1 MRGFLIKNFI
11 NMCRVFMAALLF
23 MMVTVNA
30 SAEEET
36 HIVILA
42 TSDMHGNIL
51 GYSYEDNIET
61 DNNGMARLYT
71 YIQQVREENTTVF
84 LVDGGDNIQGT
95 IMTADIANKEPDNE
109 HPVIAAMNFM
119 GYDAMTL
126 GNHEFNWGVET
137 MKKITGQAD
146 FPVLGANILEK
157 DGSYVTGEGWTI
169 VERGGVR
176 LAIIGVCI
184 PEIPKWDGEKEGIS
198 DLIYESP
205 AAAVRKAVEEIG
217 DRADIILVSAHMG
230 LAEYDEE
237 SEQGYGEEI
246 LLENPE
252 VDILQVAHLHITV
265 NEKFGETPV
274 VGVRNSG
281 REIGRIDV
289 TLGPDRKIR
298 DIQTEI
304 VEMDDYEPAGELMEL
319 PVVKELHE
327 RTVSLVQ
334 DGSGEDAPVEPLGST
349 TAGFQPEN
357 EIFGLP
363 EGKLRDTAVMDLIL
377 KVELLNSGADVAAGA
392 LFKDTSDL
400 PEGDICYGDIFNI
413 YKYDNTLYTMDVTGR
428 ELKDYMEWTAECYNQ
443 WKPGD
448 INISFDP
455 DIPGFLYDMFEG
467 IEYEINL
474 SKPKGERIENVM
486 FKGEPL
492 EDDQILKLAV
502 NNYRYTSAIKALDLA
517 EGKRD
522 WESSNSVRDMIVEY
536 FAENSPVEPTVDNNW
551 RITGIDLSED
561 DPRRA
566 EIIGYI
572 NERLLPTPYD
582 KSYNLSEYDALVAE
596 AEANRAAGIT
606 VEERASR

>member
-1 MRGFLIKNFI
+1 MRGSLTKNI
-11 NMCRVFMAALLF
+11 CRVFMAALLF
-23 MMVTVNA
+23 MMVPVGA

-51 GYSYEDNIET
+51 GYSYEDNKET

-71 YIQQVREENTTVF
+71 YIKQVREENPTVF
-84 LVDGGDNIQGT
+84 LVDGGDAIQGT
-95 IMTADIANKEPDNE
+95 IMTDDIANKEPDSE

-126 GNHEFNWGVET
+126 GNHEFDWGVET
-137 MKKITGQAD
+137 MKKITGQAA
-146 FPVLGANILEK
+146 FPVLGANILEQ
-157 DGSYVTGEGWTI
+157 DGNYVTGEGWTI

-184 PEIPKWDGEKEGIS
+184 PDIPKWDGEKEGIS
-198 DLIYESP
+198 DLIYGSP

-217 DRADIILVSAHMG
+217 DQADVILVSAHMG
-230 LAEYDEE
+230 LAQYDEE
-237 SEQGYGEEI
+237 GEDGFGEEI
-246 LLENPE
+246 LHENPE

-265 NEKFGETPV
+265 NEKFRETPV

-298 DIQTEI
+298 NIQTEI

-334 DGSGEDAPVEPLGST
+334 DGSGEDEPVHPLGST

-357 EIFGLP
+357 EIAGLP

-377 KVELLNSGADVAAGA
+377 KVELLNSGADVAASA

-522 WESSNSVRDMIVEY
+522 WESSNSIRDMIVEY
-536 FAENSPVEPTVDNNW
+536 FAENSPVEPSVDNNW

-566 EIIGYI
+566 VIIGYI

-596 AEANRAAGIT
+596 AEANRAAGII
-606 VEERASR
+606 VEERATR